1 MGPTDDDLTRH
12 ALAAF
17 LKRPLDLHPPSLE
30 RIRAFFKSLGKEMA
44 VINRIQAMV
53 PRGVEVLDNDWGT
66 APGMKVKVGKVLVF
80 IFPGVPREMMK
91 MAERDVFPLFQNNG
105 DSAVFTEALHTFG
118 AGESTVAEQLGDLMR
133 RDRNPLVGTTV
144 SQGVVTIRI
153 RSEAPTRMLA
163 QKQLAATV
171 KAVEARLG
179 VLIFGRGG
187 ETLGGAVG
195 KLAGQR
201 GVKVTTAESCTG
213 GLVAQ
218 MLTDEAGASQYFI
231 GGWVVYSN
239 AMKTRELGVPTSL
252 IEREGAVSQ
261 AVACAMAEG
270 ALRQEAV
277 DWSISTTGIA
287 GPEGGSSGKPVG
299 TVWIAIGHRSKSG
312 ISTQAE
318 CFHFPGSR
326 TMIRDRAAKTAL
338 NRLRLELLK

>member
-1 MGPTDDDLTRH
+1 M
-12 ALAAF
+12 
-17 LKRPLDLHPPSLE
+17 
-30 RIRAFFKSLGKEMA
+30 
-44 VINRIQAMV
+44 
-53 PRGVEVLDNDWGT
+53 
-66 APGMKVKVGKVLVF
+66 
-80 IFPGVPREMMK
+80 
-91 MAERDVFPLFQNNG
+91 
-105 DSAVFTEALHTFG
+105 
-118 AGESTVAEQLGDLMR
+118 
-133 RDRNPLVGTTV
+133 
-144 SQGVVTIRI
+144 
-153 RSEAPTRMLA
+153 
-163 QKQLAATV
+163 
-171 KAVEARLG
+171 
-179 VLIFGRGG
+179 
-187 ETLGGAVG
+187 G